1 MDTVETTLSEV
12 EIEKSE
18 LEETIKNLQAEVKQL
33 EKEKARWLQMGEP
46 TTKRKVGPTRSAE
59 DSDEEG
65 RRISSAPPTP

>member
-1 MDTVETTLSEV
+1 MDTAETTLSEV